1 MQRQEKQHDRLYIV
15 VRDDLPI
22 GLQAAQATHAA
33 FQFSHEHP
41 SLVQPWFRES
51 QYLIIVTVP
60 DEIALI
66 GRASH
71 ARAEGIAVSTWHE
84 PDLGGAATAVAMQ
97 PGEVARRLCANLPLL
112 GRERLTVVA

>member
-1 MQRQEKQHDRLYIV
+1 VQGQQKQHDRLYIV
-15 VRDDLPI
+15 VRNDLPI

-33 FQFSHEHP
+33 FQFAHEHP
-41 SLVQPWFRES
+41 HLVRPWYRDS

-71 ARAEGIAVSTWHE
+71 ALKEGIAVSTWHE
-84 PDLGGAATAVAMQ
+84 PDLDGATTTVAMQ
-97 PGEVARRLCANLPLL
+97 PGDVARRLCSNLPLL
-112 GRERLTVVA
+112 GRERLSVVA